1 MVFWIN
7 LTTSFSWIC
16 CCGSPVLLD
25 APSSFFES
33 LLKFFWGAGF
43 DVRDVISCLLVRIR
57 LLVERSCFKSS
68 ISFFR
73 EVISFLKVSF
83 SICFCCLSRY
93 LRWPVSTC
101 SLIVTGVQYCLFNV
115 VVIVISKVFF
125 AKCLSKICVA
135 FLF

>member
-7 LTTSFSWIC
+7 LTTSFIWIC
-16 CCGSPVLLD
+16 CWGSPVLLD

-43 DVRDVISCLLVRIR
+43 DVRNVISCVLVRIR
-57 LLVERSCFKSS
+57 ILVERSCFKSS

-73 EVISFLKVSF
+73 EVISFWKAFF

-101 SLIVTGVQYCLFNV
+101 SLVVTSVQYCLFNV
-115 VVIVISKVFF
+115 VVIVISKVLF
-125 AKCLSKICVA
+125 AKSLSKICVA
-135 FLF
+135 FPF